1 MNMKKLLSFA
11 TCLLVSSF
19 IWSQDVLTL
28 HNGEEVNVKVVE
40 ISATEL
46 KYKKFENVDGPI
58 YSMGLKNVFMIVYEN
73 GTKDI
78 FNSSKILDVDAPEDS
93 FDSFSKGQN
102 DARIYYK
109 SHKAAGTS
117 TLLTSI
123 LFSPLVGLISA
134 VACSLTPPS
143 EDNLSN
149 PNYEKMKNLDY
160 SQGYK
165 TKAHKIKSSKVWMN
179 WGIGF
184 GVNVAVLLLLL

>member
-11 TCLLVSSF
+11 ACLLVSSF

-28 HNGEEVNVKVVE
+28 QNGEEVKVKVVE

-46 KYKKFENVDGPI
+46 KYKKFENVDGPV
-58 YSMGLKNVFMIVYEN
+58 YTMGLKNIFMIVYEN

-78 FNSSKILDVDAPEDS
+78 FNSSKIAELDSPEDS

-109 SHKAAGTS
+109 SYKAAGTV
-117 TLLTSI
+117 TLLTS
-123 LFSPLVGLISA
+123 LLSPLVGLVPA
-134 VACSLTPPS
+134 LACSLTPPND
-143 EDNLSN
+143 ENLDYPSH
-149 PNYEKMKNLDY
+149 EKMKNSDY

-165 TKAHKIKSSKVWMN
+165 NRAKKTKSGKVWMN

-184 GVNVAVLLLLL
+184 GVNVALIFLLL

>member
-1 MNMKKLLSFA
+1 MKKLLSFA
-11 TCLLVSSF
+11 ACLLVSSF

-28 HNGEEVNVKVVE
+28 HNGEEVEVKVVE

-58 YSMGLKNVFMIVYEN
+58 YSMGLKNIYMIVYEN
-73 GTKDI
+73 GTKDV
-78 FNSSKILDVDAPEDS
+78 FNSTKIPDVDSPEDS
-93 FDSFSKGQN
+93 FDSFARGQN
-102 DARIYYK
+102 DARVFYK
-109 SHKAAGTS
+109 SYRAASTS
-117 TLLTSI
+117 TLLTTI
-123 LFSPLVGLISA
+123 LFTPLVGLVPA

-143 EDNLSN
+143 EDNLDY
-149 PNYEKMKNLDY
+149 PNYEKMKNVDY
-160 SQGYK
+160 RQGYK